1 MMRVLV
7 KHSTGSK
14 ANRIEQFSIDSSEDI
29 WLGRDTAATVTYD
42 PEKDDLVSR
51 RHAVIRIKKD
61 GELSFTIEDL
71 QSRNGTFVNGE
82 RLTGERELLPGDVVE
97 LGAGGPRFTFDVEP
111 RPPHL
116 MARTKMAH
124 GAEEH
129 LVPASAA
136 TAAGGTASEPTY
148 KVGVGRSTVM
158 DMLSE
163 QFKRANRNWMYILA
177 GVLALIVVVAAALYY
192 QNMVATDK
200 VAATLT
206 ETTAK
211 VGDTAG
217 KMTPKQIAAA
227 HRGATA
233 LINVEWRLID
243 RQSGKQVFQ
252 KYCAPRDMRST
263 QETKTLPAYVEL
275 SEESARK
282 VDEENARRLDE
293 ESARKSDGSR
303 IVPWLTTEER
313 TQQGPC
319 EGQPLPIRQGL
330 KGSGFVVRGD
340 GFILTNKHVATPWK
354 YPFYLA
360 CEFEPEFMHSACER
374 NPSIGGILFKEGDTS
389 QVRYLEKRNDWWP
402 LRQNVLIDE
411 NAKPV
416 FSRDFQAR
424 IEVLEVRLP
433 GNSLALNARTIREA
447 ANADVA
453 LIKIDPP
460 DPMNYVPLAR
470 PDVKPA
476 LGEPITVIGYP
487 EISTKTQEVGLR
499 IEGGG
504 QSSTYYKAAI
514 PEPTVLEGIISNIS
528 GGVVQKGPNV
538 IMISSEGEAYQLTVN
553 ATGPGNSGG
562 PVFDSN
568 GKVIGMFAFE
578 KRGMGGE
585 VIFFAIPIKSG
596 WEVLKL
602 NRIVE

>member
-1 MMRVLV
+1 
-7 KHSTGSK
+7 
-14 ANRIEQFSIDSSEDI
+14 
-29 WLGRDTAATVTYD
+29 
-42 PEKDDLVSR
+42 
-51 RHAVIRIKKD
+51 
-61 GELSFTIEDL
+61 
-71 QSRNGTFVNGE
+71 
-82 RLTGERELLPGDVVE
+82 
-97 LGAGGPRFTFDVEP
+97 
-111 RPPHL
+111 
-116 MARTKMAH
+116 
-124 GAEEH
+124 
-129 LVPASAA
+129 
-136 TAAGGTASEPTY
+136 
-148 KVGVGRSTVM
+148 M

-211 VGDTAG
+211 VSDTAG

-227 HRGATA
+227 YRGATA

-252 KYCAPRDMRST
+252 RYCTPRDGRSA
-263 QETKTLPAYVEL
+263 QEAKPIPAYVRL
-275 SEESARK
+275 KEESAREFGIPEGK
-282 VDEENARRLDE
+282 
-293 ESARKSDGSR
+293 R
-303 IVPWLTTEER
+303 IVPWLTTDEQA
-313 TQQGPC
+313 QQSFC
-319 EGQPLPIRQGL
+319 EGQTVQAIRQGL
-330 KGSGFVVRGD
+330 KGSGFAVRGD

-360 CEFEPEFMHSACER
+360 CDFEPEFMGAACGRGPSVLGVLFEEKGASAG
-374 NPSIGGILFKEGDTS
+374 NQLFKAD
-389 QVRYLEKRNDWWP
+389 DWFP
-402 LRQNVLIDE
+402 EEQGLLIDDKSASAIKRE
-411 NAKPV
+411 FLP
-416 FSRDFQAR
+416 R

-470 PDVKPA
+470 PDLKPA

-487 EISTKTQEVGLR
+487 EISTQTQEVGLR
-499 IEGGG
+499 IERSGV
-504 QSSTYYKAAI
+504 SPKYTALI

-538 IMISSEGEAYQLTVN
+538 IMVSSEGEAYQLTVN
-553 ATGPGNSGG
+553 ATGPGSSGG
-562 PVFDSN
+562 PVFDSS
-568 GKVIGMFAFE
+568 GKVIGMLAFE
-578 KRGMGGE
+578 KHGIGGE
-585 VIFFAIPIKSG
+585 VVFFAIPIKSG

>member
-14 ANRIEQFSIDSSEDI
+14 ANRIEQFSIDSSDDI

-61 GELSFTIEDL
+61 GELSFAIEDL

-82 RLTGERELLPGDVVE
+82 RVTGERELLPGDVVE
-97 LGAGGPRFTFDVEP
+97 LGAGGPKFTFDVEP

-129 LVPASAA
+129 LAAASAA
-136 TAAGGTASEPTY
+136 TAAGGTASEPAY

-227 HRGATA
+227 YRGATA

-252 KYCAPRDMRST
+252 RYCIPRDLRNP
-263 QETKTLPAYVEL
+263 QESKPLPAYVEL
-275 SEESARK
+275 SEDSARK
-282 VDEENARRLDE
+282 LDIKE
-293 ESARKSDGSR
+293 TSR
-303 IVPWLTTEER
+303 IVPWLTTDEQA
-313 TQQGPC
+313 QQAPC
-319 EGQPLPIRQGL
+319 EGQAVPIRQGL

-340 GFILTNKHVATPWK
+340 GFILTNKHVAAPWK

-360 CEFEPEFMHSACER
+360 CEFEPEFMRTACER
-374 NPSIGGILFKEGDTS
+374 GPSTGGLLVKEGNPL
-389 QVRYLEKRNDWWP
+389 QVRHLEKGNDWWP
-402 LRQNVLIDE
+402 ERQNVLIDD
-411 NAKPV
+411 KTVIPV
-416 FSRDFQAR
+416 SREFQAR

-460 DPMNYVPLAR
+460 DPITYVPLAR

-499 IEGGG
+499 IESGG
-504 QSSTYYKAAI
+504 QSSTYYKAVI

-538 IMISSEGEAYQLTVN
+538 IMVSSEGEAYQLTVN

-578 KRGMGGE
+578 KRGSGGE
-585 VIFFAIPIKSG
+585 VVFFAIPIKSG

>member
-1 MMRVLV
+1 MRVLI

-29 WLGRDTAATVTYD
+29 SLGRDPAAMVTYD
-42 PEKDDLVSR
+42 PGKDDLVSR
-51 RHAVIRIKKD
+51 RHALIRTKKN

-97 LGAGGPRFTFDVEP
+97 LGSGGPKFTFDIEP

-116 MARTKMAH
+116 IARTKMGH
-124 GAEEH
+124 GEEH
-129 LVPASAA
+129 PAAP
-136 TAAGGTASEPTY
+136 AGTVADGTASQAY

-163 QFKRANRNWMYILA
+163 QVKRANRNWMYILA
-177 GVLALIVVVAAALYY
+177 GVLALIVVVAAGLYY
-192 QNMVATDK
+192 QNVVSTEK

-206 ETTAK
+206 ETSK
-211 VGDTAG
+211 PGEGAG

-227 HRGATA
+227 YRGATA

-252 KYCAPRDMRST
+252 RYCVPRDARSP
-263 QETKTLPAYVEL
+263 QEAKPLPAYVEL
-275 SEESARK
+275 TEESARK
-282 VDEENARRLDE
+282 LDLKE
-293 ESARKSDGSR
+293 GNR
-303 IVPWLTTEER
+303 IIPWLTTDEQA
-313 TQQGPC
+313 QQTPC
-319 EGQPLPIRQGL
+319 EGQPVPIRQGL

-360 CEFEPEFMHSACER
+360 CEFEPDFMRTACER
-374 NPSIGGILFKEGDTS
+374 GPRTGGLVFKEGSTS
-389 QVRYLEKRNDWWP
+389 QVRQLEKGNDWWP
-402 LRQNVLIDE
+402 ERQNVLIDDKT
-411 NAKPV
+411 ATPV
-416 FSRDFQAR
+416 SREFQAR

-499 IEGGG
+499 VEGSG
-504 QSSTYYKAAI
+504 QSSTYYKAVI

-578 KRGMGGE
+578 KRGSGGE
-585 VIFFAIPIKSG
+585 VVFFAIPIKSG